1 MKLIS
6 YIRLWLA
13 CVRYSVV
20 RTMMFRF
27 DFLMWSLVELFWMGV
42 NIALVAV
49 IYQHT
54 DSVAGW
60 SKFQMM
66 LLVGTS
72 MLIQR
77 LTMGLFWSNIFEL
90 GRNVRLGNFDFFL
103 AQPGNVLFMV
113 STRKLDLDSIV
124 NTVVATAVIVYS
136 AHQLQLTL
144 TLGKVFAY
152 LALIVCGLVINYSI
166 IVIIISLTFWIIKTD
181 GIEGSYFALSDF
193 SRIPRAA
200 FKRLILE
207 VVFVY
212 TMPVVIVSNI
222 PASTLMDGPQ
232 LAPILWLVLAT
243 AAWFALAVFV
253 FNRGIRR
260 YASASS

>member
-1 MKLIS
+1 VRPIN

-49 IYQHT
+49 IYAHT
-54 DSVAGW
+54 DTVAGW
-60 SKFQMM
+60 SKYQMM

-124 NTVVATAVIVYS
+124 NTLVATAVIVYS
-136 AHQLQLTL
+136 AHQLHLAPAPGAIL
-144 TLGKVFAY
+144 AY
-152 LALIVCGLVINYSI
+152 LVLILCGLAINYSI
-166 IVIIISLTFWIIKTD
+166 IVIIISLTFWIIKTE
-181 GIEGSYFALSDF
+181 GIEGSYFALTDF
-193 SRIPRAA
+193 SRIPRDA
-200 FKRLILE
+200 FKRLIVE
-207 VVFVY
+207 IVFVY
-212 TMPVVIVSNI
+212 AMPVVIVSNI
-222 PASTLMDGPQ
+222 PAATLLHGPK
-232 LAPILWLVLAT
+232 LIPMLWLLLAT
-243 AAWFALAVFV
+243 AAWLTLAVFI

>member
-1 MKLIS
+1 MKLIN

-13 CVRYSVV
+13 CARYSVV

-49 IYQHT
+49 IYAHT
-54 DSVAGW
+54 DDIAGW
-60 SKFQMM
+60 SKFEML
-66 LLVGTS
+66 LLVGTA

-77 LTMGLFWSNIFEL
+77 LMMGLFWSNIFEL

-113 STRKLDLDSIV
+113 STRKLDLDSLA
-124 NTVVATAVIVYS
+124 NTVVAAAVIVYS
-136 AHQLQLTL
+136 AHRLDLTL
-144 TLGKVFAY
+144 TLGTVLAY
-152 LALIVCGLVINYSI
+152 VGLVLCGLAISYSI
-166 IVIIISLTFWIIKTD
+166 IVIIASSTFWIIKTE
-181 GIEGSYFALSDF
+181 GIEGSYFALTEF
-193 SRIPRAA
+193 ARIPRQA

-212 TMPVVIVSNI
+212 ALPVVIVSNI
-222 PASTLMDGPQ
+222 PAATLLRGPKP
-232 LAPILWLVLAT
+232 LPMLWLAGAA
-243 AAWFALAVFV
+243 AAWFSLAVFI